1 MKKILVVDDEK
12 AIVTLLEY
20 NLKKAGYSVDTV
32 SEGVSAYNMAVTGKY
47 DFILLDLMLPGMDGI
62 EITRRLRQE
71 RIETP
76 IIILT
81 ARDQEYD
88 KIIGLELGA
97 DDYLTKPFSPREVIA
112 RIKAISRR
120 ITSSS
125 DEGGASQPAKVE
137 KEFYEY
143 AGFTVDLA
151 KVSVARN
158 GERIKLT
165 PKEFELLAYFVKR
178 PGRVLSRE

>member
-97 DDYLTKPFSPREVIA
+97 DDI
-112 RIKAISRR
+112 
-120 ITSSS
+120 
-125 DEGGASQPAKVE
+125 
-137 KEFYEY
+137 
-143 AGFTVDLA
+143 
-151 KVSVARN
+151 
-158 GERIKLT
+158 
-165 PKEFELLAYFVKR
+165 
-178 PGRVLSRE
+178 

>member
-137 KEFYEY
+137 KNFMNMP
-143 AGFTVDLA
+143 DLPL
-151 KVSVARN
+151 
-158 GERIKLT
+158 IW
-165 PKEFELLAYFVKR
+165 PKFQWQETENA
-178 PGRVLSRE
+178 